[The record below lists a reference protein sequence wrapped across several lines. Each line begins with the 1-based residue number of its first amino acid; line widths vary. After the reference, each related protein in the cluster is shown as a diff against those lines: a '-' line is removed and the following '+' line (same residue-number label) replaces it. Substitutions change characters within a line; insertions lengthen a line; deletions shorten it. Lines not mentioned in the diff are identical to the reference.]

1 MHLFQ
6 QFQFLEQIGTL
17 AAIILKF
24 SDFLIA
30 TDASLFKRVPLSLL
44 CLEEGYQRF
53 SLLLYPCK

>member
-30 TDASLFKRVPLSLL
+30 TDDRYSSAFLFL
-44 CLEEGYQRF
+44 F
-53 SLLLYPCK
+53 FA